1 MTLARYHAKRDF
13 KATPEP
19 RGRVGRRTA
28 GPLRYVIQKHA
39 ASHLHYDFRLELDGV
54 LLSWAVPKGPSVDP
68 ADKRLAMHVED
79 HPVEYGGFEGTIPSG
94 QYGGGTVMLWDRGT
108 WTPQGDPQKG
118 LAAGN
123 LKFELDGEKL
133 HGGWALVRTH
143 GGYGGNGKEAWLLI
157 KERDA
162 WARPGA
168 GSAIV
173 DGEDRSVASGRDMG
187 AIAGDHD
194 RVWESKLS
202 VAANVAR
209 GAVKPLRANGK
220 VPGKASATAGKAAPK
235 AGTRKTAARADDDAA
250 MPDLATLPGA
260 RRAKLPATLAPM
272 LATLVKAPV
281 EGDGWLHEIKFD
293 GYRILARIERGRV
306 KLVTRNGN
314 DWTAALPAL
323 AKALAALP
331 LSGAWLDGEL
341 TVVDAKGRT
350 SFQALQNALSP
361 ERGADAAPMTY
372 FVFDAPFVDGYDLRA
387 VPLASRKKVVHA
399 LLAAPPDGVRE
410 SLAVAASGKD
420 LLAQARKLGLEG
432 LVSKRADAGYAGKR
446 SRDWVKVKC
455 DARQE
460 MVIGGYTDPRASRT
474 GIGAL
479 LLGVYDGKA
488 LRYSGRVGTGFDHA
502 TLAAL
507 AGKLAALERA
517 TPPFANPPTGYAAKG
532 VHWVKPSLVA
542 EISFTEWTA
551 DGTLRHPVFHGLR
564 LDKKPADV
572 VRERP

>member
-19 RGRVGRRTA
+19 RGRVARGKG

-79 HPVEYGGFEGTIPSG
+79 HPLDYGDFEGTIPAG

-108 WTPQGDPQKG
+108 WTPQGDPRKG

-123 LKFELDGEKL
+123 LKFELEGDKL

-143 GGYGGNGKEAWLLI
+143 GGYGGAGKDAWLLI

-162 WARPGA
+162 FARPGE
-168 GSAIV
+168 GRAIV
-173 DGEDRSVASGRDMG
+173 DDETRSVASGRTMD
-187 AIAGDHD
+187 AIAGAGD
-194 RVWESKLS
+194 RVWESRLS
-202 VAANVAR
+202 AAANVAR
-209 GAVKPLRANGK
+209 GAVKPVGGRGK
-220 VPGKASATAGKAAPK
+220 TAPAP
-235 AGTRKTAARADDDAA
+235 RAARARKSPATGAPAA
-250 MPDLATLPGA
+250 AGEAKMPDLAALPGA
-260 RRAKLPATLAPM
+260 RRARLPAAMAPM

-281 EGDGWLHEIKFD
+281 AGDDWLHEIKFD
-293 GYRILARIERGRV
+293 GYRLLARIERGRV

-314 DWTAALPAL
+314 DWTASLPVLAAAL
-323 AKALAALP
+323 AKLP
-331 LSGAWLDGEL
+331 LASGWLDGEL
-341 TVVDAKGRT
+341 TVVDKRGRT

-361 ERGADAAPMTY
+361 ERGSRAPALTY
-372 FVFDAPFVDGYDLRA
+372 FVFDAPYVEGYDLRA
-387 VPLASRKKVVHA
+387 VALHERKQVVHA

-410 SLAVAASGKD
+410 SLAVRAAGAD
-420 LLAQARKLGLEG
+420 LLAQACKLGLEG
-432 LVSKRADAGYAGKR
+432 LVSKRADAGYHEKR

-460 MVIGGYTDPRASRT
+460 MVIGGYTDPRGSRT

-479 LLGVYDGKA
+479 LLGVYEGKV
-488 LRYSGRVGTGFDHA
+488 LRYSGRVGTGFDQS
-502 TLAAL
+502 TL
-507 AGKLAALERA
+507 GKLAAKLASLERA
-517 TPPFANPPTGYAAKG
+517 TPAFVNPPTGYAAKG
-532 VHWVKPSLVA
+532 VHWVKPALVA
-542 EISFTEWTA
+542 EVSFTEWTA

-564 LDKKPADV
+564 LDKKPTAV
-572 VRERP
+572 VRERA